1 MGAFL
6 LGNTDKAPAGRLER
20 ARASLTGQGFA
31 PPVEFAAGPW
41 RAWVYPKLGGA
52 PATIYRQGQEGFAF
66 ATGTF
71 FYRGRLGAK
80 GLAAA
85 FADWRAGRFETGA
98 LNGSFA
104 LALSAG
110 GRMSLLID
118 RVGVYKVFRADDD
131 AVLSSSFL
139 AVAAASPALT
149 ADVQGVYEYVFNGA
163 TTGELTPLREVRLLG
178 RQAIYDLDDAI
189 RPRPLTDPPVDG
201 CDPRPFAQQVD
212 AMLGLLRPWFGVLGA
227 NFGDNL
233 DTALSGGFD
242 SRLVLA
248 LLRGIGRHPRVH
260 VYGRANDADV
270 RVAQVIAK
278 GEGIAL
284 EHQDKSLRPLP
295 RPGDFAAVV
304 ERNFQAF
311 DGTPT
316 DGIFDSGAD
325 LETRLKRAQNGA
337 LMLNGGGG
345 EIFRNFFYLPDRA
358 YRVRELLW
366 TFYSQFDPR
375 AATEAFRETAY
386 YAALEQ
392 AVRQSIGPGP
402 DPLPRFQVE
411 RVYPY
416 FRCGFWMGRN
426 NSLNNRL
433 GFAVTPFIEP
443 ELVAAAAKVPLGYKN
458 HGRFEAALI
467 AAADPALARYLSVY
481 GHDFLTPPGL
491 KQRLKDWATYG
502 RPTWLRRLSF
512 RYKVRPQP
520 RPALLA
526 APYLEQAVD
535 PALPRL
541 RHFFHPEHVHA
552 PDQFARVCTL
562 EYLFQRMNVATG

>member
-6 LGNTDKAPAGRLER
+6 LGNADKAPAERLGR
-20 ARASLTGQGFA
+20 ARASLAEQGFA

-52 PATIYRQGQEGFAF
+52 PATVYQGQDGFAF

-71 FYRGRLGAK
+71 FYRGRFGAK

-85 FADWRAGRFETGA
+85 FADWDAGRFDSGA

-104 LALSAG
+104 LGLGAG

-118 RVGVYKVFRADDD
+118 RVGVYKVFRAADD

-139 AVAAASPALT
+139 AVAAASPART

-163 TTGELTPLREVRLLG
+163 TTGEHTPLREVRLLD
-178 RQAIYDLDDAI
+178 RRAIHDLDGAV
-189 RPRPLTDPPVDG
+189 RARPLADPPVDG
-201 CDPRPFAQQVD
+201 CDPRPFGQQAD
-212 AMLGLLRPWFGVLGA
+212 AMMGLLRPWFGVLGA
-227 NFGDNL
+227 SFGDNL

-270 RVAQVIAK
+270 RVAKAVAA

-295 RPGDFAAVV
+295 GAGEFAAVV
-304 ERNFQAF
+304 ERNFLAF

-325 LETRLKRAQNGA
+325 LETRLQRARNGA

-345 EIFRNFFYLPDRA
+345 EIFRNFFYLPNCR
-358 YRVRELLW
+358 YSVRQLLW

-375 AATEAFRETAY
+375 AATDAFRETEH
-386 YAALEQ
+386 YAALED
-392 AVRQSIGPGP
+392 AVRQSIGGVA

-443 ELVAAAAKVPLGYKN
+443 ELVTAAAKVPLGYKN

-467 AAADPALARYLSVY
+467 AAADPALARYASVY
-481 GHDFLTPPGL
+481 GHDFVSPPSL
-491 KQRLKDWATYG
+491 RQRLKDWATYG
-502 RPTWLRRLSF
+502 RPTWLRRFSF

-520 RPALLA
+520 RPTLLS

-535 PALPRL
+535 PALPLL
-541 RHFFHPEHVHA
+541 RRFFHPERVHA
-552 PDQFARVCTL
+552 PDQFARICTL
-562 EYLFQRMNVATG
+562 EYLFRRLNVAVA